1 MTDTVRSPHHS
12 NDAGCSK
19 APFLRQT
26 VDPDSAAHSTPL
38 RSPHLPGSAAAELA
52 LVDFTAEALFRI
64 HLYCNGLILTRL
76 GEDIDIATL
85 MAKPD
90 GGEMEGAD

>member
-1 MTDTVRSPHHS
+1 M
-12 NDAGCSK
+12 
-19 APFLRQT
+19 
-26 VDPDSAAHSTPL
+26 
-38 RSPHLPGSAAAELA
+38 
-52 LVDFTAEALFRI
+52 DFTAEALFRI